1 MKKKLSVIISVIC
14 IIVSLGSISG
24 TLYYAKNHNTSS
36 MMQQAGGTPPS
47 MPSQGDNSSQDN
59 NQSNSQQNNES
70 NQQGSSENSNQSTND
85 QSNSQNQNSS
95 EQSSENSNSQAP
107 TQNGQAPSGM
117 PGQDSN
123 GNQQGAPGQSDQ
135 NSSSNQQGMP
145 GQSDQNSNSSQPS
158 MPGQNEQNS
167 NQQGQ
172 MNQAATSSSQ
182 SLSALQIVIISVSVL
197 VFMLAVTYLIMSK
210 FGAKTLAETF
220 YGAKPTA
227 IYAVVNVVGTIL
239 LVGALVLSSNALLFN
254 NTSSTNN
261 TSQITTEGVVDVSDS
276 QELSNKT
283 LSATSSD
290 ESAIVVNDGGSLN
303 ATGLTISKSGDSS
316 NTENSEFYGLNAA
329 VLVQKGS
336 EATIKDTTIETSA
349 TGANAIFSTGEN
361 ATINVSNTK
370 ITTTGDSSRGL
381 DATYGGTINANKV
394 TINTSGQHCA
404 AVATDRGEGTVTV
417 KNSTLNTNGKGSP
430 CVYSTGT
437 ISVSNSKGTAT
448 DSSCAVI
455 EGKNSITLNNT
466 KLTSY
471 GVGRVDD
478 GIDNCGVMIY
488 QSMSGDAG
496 EGTGTFSATDSTLT
510 ISKKSKVYET
520 SPMFFITNTDAVINL
535 ENTKLNYGSNQL
547 VTVSGNDGEWG
558 SQGSNG
564 GNLTFNATNQT
575 LNGNI
580 SVDNISTASFVLK
593 SSTLTSTINSEN
605 NAKEVNLSLDSSSK
619 WVVTGDSYVTTLTLE
634 NNDLS
639 LIEDNGY
646 TIYYDASANSWLN
659 GQTITLSNGGT
670 LTPIK

>member
-36 MMQQAGGTPPS
+36 MMQQTGGTPPS

-70 NQQGSSENSNQSTND
+70 NQQDSSENSNQSTND
-85 QSNSQNQNSS
+85 QSNSNQN
-95 EQSSENSNSQAP
+95 SSENSNSQAP
-107 TQNGQAPSGM
+107 TQNGQAPNDM

-123 GNQQGAPGQSDQ
+123 GNQQGI
-135 NSSSNQQGMP
+135 
-145 GQSDQNSNSSQPS
+145 
-158 MPGQNEQNS
+158 PGQNEQNS
-167 NQQGQ
+167 NQPGQ
-172 MNQAATSSSQ
+172 MNQNTSSNQ

-197 VFMLAVTYLIMSK
+197 VFMLAITYLIMSK
-210 FGAKTLAETF
+210 FGSKTLAETF
-220 YGAKPTA
+220 YEAKPTA

-239 LVGALVLSSNALLFN
+239 LVCALVLSSNALLFN
-254 NTSSTNN
+254 NTTPTNN

-276 QELSNKT
+276 QELSKKT
-283 LSATSSD
+283 LSATSLD
-290 ESAIVVNDGGSLN
+290 ESAIVVNNGGSLN
-303 ATGLTISKSGDSS
+303 ATGLTISKSGESS

-336 EATIKDTTIETSA
+336 EATIKDTTIETNA

-361 ATINVSNTK
+361 AITNVSNTK

-394 TINTSGQHCA
+394 TITTSGQHCA

-437 ISVSNSKGTAT
+437 ISVSNSKGT
-448 DSSCAVI
+448 
-455 EGKNSITLNNT
+455 
-466 KLTSY
+466 
-471 GVGRVDD
+471 
-478 GIDNCGVMIY
+478 
-488 QSMSGDAG
+488 
-496 EGTGTFSATDSTLT
+496 ATDSTLT

-619 WVVTGDSYVTTLTLE
+619 WIVTGDSYVTTLTLE

-639 LIEDNGY
+639 LIEDNGH

-670 LTPIK
+670 LTPMK

>member
-36 MMQQAGGTPPS
+36 MMQQTGGTPPS
-47 MPSQGDNSSQDN
+47 MPSQGDNHSQDS
-59 NQSNSQQNNES
+59 NQSDSQQNNES
-70 NQQGSSENSNQSTND
+70 NQQDSSENSNQSTND
-85 QSNSQNQNSS
+85 QSNSNQ
-95 EQSSENSNSQAP
+95 NSNSQAP
-107 TQNGQAPSGM
+107 TQNGQAPNGM

-123 GNQQGAPGQSDQ
+123 GNQQG
-135 NSSSNQQGMP
+135 
-145 GQSDQNSNSSQPS
+145 
-158 MPGQNEQNS
+158 MPGQNEQNN
-167 NQQGQ
+167 NQPGQ
-172 MNQAATSSSQ
+172 MNQNTSSSQ
-182 SLSALQIVIISVSVL
+182 SLSALQIVIIGVSVL
-197 VFMLAVTYLIMSK
+197 VFMLAITYLIMSK
-210 FGAKTLAETF
+210 FGSKTLAETF

-227 IYAVVNVVGTIL
+227 IYTVVNIVGTIL
-239 LVGALVLSSNALLFN
+239 LVCALVLSSNALLFN
-254 NTSSTNN
+254 NASSSNN
-261 TSQITTEGVVDVSDS
+261 TSQITTKGVVDVSDS

-283 LSATSSD
+283 LSVTSSD

-303 ATGLTISKSGDSS
+303 ATGLTISKSGESS

-336 EATIKDTTIETSA
+336 EATIKDTTIETNA

-361 ATINVSNTK
+361 AVINVSNTK

-394 TINTSGQHCA
+394 TITTSGQHCA

-437 ISVSNSKGTAT
+437 ISVSDSKGTAT

-488 QSMSGDAG
+488 QSMSGDAS

-558 SQGSNG
+558 SQRSNG

-580 SVDNISTASFVLK
+580 SVDNISTASFILK
-593 SSTLTSTINSEN
+593 SSTLTSTINSKN

>member
-24 TLYYAKNHNTSS
+24 TLYYAKNHNTFS
-36 MMQQAGGTPPS
+36 MMQQTGGTPPA
-47 MPSQGDNSSQDN
+47 MPSQRDNSSQDS
-59 NQSNSQQNNES
+59 NQNNSQQNNES
-70 NQQGSSENSNQSTND
+70 NQQDSSENSNQSTND
-85 QSNSQNQNSS
+85 QSNSQ
-95 EQSSENSNSQAP
+95 AT

-117 PGQDSN
+117 PGQ
-123 GNQQGAPGQSDQ
+123 
-135 NSSSNQQGMP
+135 
-145 GQSDQNSNSSQPS
+145 SDQNSNGTQQG

-167 NQQGQ
+167 NQPSQ
-172 MNQAATSSSQ
+172 MNQNTSSNL

-197 VFMLAVTYLIMSK
+197 VFMFAVTYLIMSK
-210 FGAKTLAETF
+210 FGSKTLAETF

-239 LVGALVLSSNALLFN
+239 LVCALVLSSNALLFN
-254 NTSSTNN
+254 NASSSNN

-283 LSATSSD
+283 LSTTSSD

-336 EATIKDTTIETSA
+336 EATIKDTTIETNA

-361 ATINVSNTK
+361 AIINVSNTK
-370 ITTTGDSSRGL
+370 ITTTEDSSRGL
-381 DATYGGTINANKV
+381 DATYGGTINANIV
-394 TINTSGQHCA
+394 TITTSGQHCA

-437 ISVSNSKGTAT
+437 ISVSDSKGTAT

-478 GIDNCGVMIY
+478 GIEM
-488 QSMSGDAG
+488 
-496 EGTGTFSATDSTLT
+496 L
-510 ISKKSKVYET
+510 
-520 SPMFFITNTDAVINL
+520 
-535 ENTKLNYGSNQL
+535 
-547 VTVSGNDGEWG
+547 
-558 SQGSNG
+558 
-564 GNLTFNATNQT
+564 
-575 LNGNI
+575 
-580 SVDNISTASFVLK
+580 
-593 SSTLTSTINSEN
+593 
-605 NAKEVNLSLDSSSK
+605 AKEREHSVQLIQHLPFQKNQKFMKHRLCFSLR
-619 WVVTGDSYVTTLTLE
+619 
-634 NNDLS
+634 
-639 LIEDNGY
+639 I
-646 TIYYDASANSWLN
+646 
-659 GQTITLSNGGT
+659 QMQ
-670 LTPIK
+670 

>member
-24 TLYYAKNHNTSS
+24 TLYYAKNHNTFS
-36 MMQQAGGTPPS
+36 MMQQTGGTPPA
-47 MPSQGDNSSQDN
+47 MPSQRDNSSQDS
-59 NQSNSQQNNES
+59 NQNNSQQNNES
-70 NQQGSSENSNQSTND
+70 NQQDSSENSNQSTND
-85 QSNSQNQNSS
+85 QSNS
-95 EQSSENSNSQAP
+95 NSQAT

-117 PGQDSN
+117 L
-123 GNQQGAPGQSDQ
+123 
-135 NSSSNQQGMP
+135 
-145 GQSDQNSNSSQPS
+145 GQSDQNSNGTQQG

-167 NQQGQ
+167 NQPSQ
-172 MNQAATSSSQ
+172 MNQNTSSNL

-197 VFMLAVTYLIMSK
+197 VFMFAVTYLIMSK
-210 FGAKTLAETF
+210 FGSKTLAETF

-239 LVGALVLSSNALLFN
+239 LVCALVLSSNALLFN
-254 NTSSTNN
+254 NASSSNN

-283 LSATSSD
+283 LSTTSSD

-316 NTENSEFYGLNAA
+316 NTGNSEFYGLNAA

-336 EATIKDTTIETSA
+336 EATIKDTTIETNA

-361 ATINVSNTK
+361 AIINVSNTK
-370 ITTTGDSSRGL
+370 ITTTEDSSRGL
-381 DATYGGTINANKV
+381 DATYGGTINANIV
-394 TINTSGQHCA
+394 TITTSGQHCA

-437 ISVSNSKGTAT
+437 ISVSDSKGTAT

-488 QSMSGDAG
+488 QSMSGDAS

-564 GNLTFNATNQT
+564 GNLTFNATNQI

-580 SVDNISTASFVLK
+580 SVDNISTASFILK

>member
-1 MKKKLSVIISVIC
+1 MKKKLSVIINVIC

-24 TLYYAKNHNTSS
+24 TLYYAKNNTFS
-36 MMQQAGGTPPS
+36 MMQQTGGTPPA
-47 MPSQGDNSSQDN
+47 MPSQGDNSSQDS
-59 NQSNSQQNNES
+59 NQNNSQQNNES
-70 NQQGSSENSNQSTND
+70 NQQDSSENSNQSTND
-85 QSNSQNQNSS
+85 QSNS
-95 EQSSENSNSQAP
+95 NSQAT

-117 PGQDSN
+117 PGQ
-123 GNQQGAPGQSDQ
+123 
-135 NSSSNQQGMP
+135 
-145 GQSDQNSNSSQPS
+145 SDQNSNGTQQG

-167 NQQGQ
+167 NQPNQ
-172 MNQAATSSSQ
+172 MNQNTSSNQ

-210 FGAKTLAETF
+210 FGSKTPAETF

-227 IYAVVNVVGTIL
+227 IYAVINVVGTIL
-239 LVGALVLSSNALLFN
+239 LVCALVLSSNALLFN
-254 NTSSTNN
+254 NASSSNN

-283 LSATSSD
+283 LSTTSSD

-329 VLVQKGS
+329 VLVQNGS
-336 EATIKDTTIETSA
+336 EATIKDTTIETNA

-361 ATINVSNTK
+361 AIINVSNTK
-370 ITTTGDSSRGL
+370 ITTTEDSSRGL
-381 DATYGGTINANKV
+381 DATYGGTINANIV
-394 TINTSGQHCA
+394 TITTSGQHCA

-417 KNSTLNTNGKGSP
+417 KNSTLNTNRKGSP

-437 ISVSNSKGTAT
+437 ISVSDSKGTAT

-488 QSMSGDAG
+488 QSMSGDAS

-564 GNLTFNATNQT
+564 GNLTFNATNQI

-580 SVDNISTASFVLK
+580 SVDNISTASFILK

>member
-24 TLYYAKNHNTSS
+24 TLYYAKNHNTFS
-36 MMQQAGGTPPS
+36 MMQQTGGTPPA
-47 MPSQGDNSSQDN
+47 MPSQRDNSSQDS
-59 NQSNSQQNNES
+59 NQNNSQQNNES
-70 NQQGSSENSNQSTND
+70 NQQDSSENSNQSTND
-85 QSNSQNQNSS
+85 QSNSQ
-95 EQSSENSNSQAP
+95 AT

-117 PGQDSN
+117 PGQ
-123 GNQQGAPGQSDQ
+123 
-135 NSSSNQQGMP
+135 
-145 GQSDQNSNSSQPS
+145 SDQNSNGTQQG

-167 NQQGQ
+167 NQPSQ
-172 MNQAATSSSQ
+172 MNQNTSSNL

-197 VFMLAVTYLIMSK
+197 VFMFAVTYLIMSK
-210 FGAKTLAETF
+210 FGSKTLAETF

-239 LVGALVLSSNALLFN
+239 LVCALVLSSNALLFN
-254 NTSSTNN
+254 NASSSNN

-336 EATIKDTTIETSA
+336 EATIKDTTIKTSA

-361 ATINVSNTK
+361 AIINVSNTK
-370 ITTTGDSSRGL
+370 ITTTEDSSRGL
-381 DATYGGTINANKV
+381 DATYGGTINANIV
-394 TINTSGQHCA
+394 TITTSGQHCA

-437 ISVSNSKGTAT
+437 ISVSDSKGTAT

-488 QSMSGDAG
+488 QSMSGDAS

-564 GNLTFNATNQT
+564 GNLTFNATNQI

-580 SVDNISTASFVLK
+580 SVDNISTASFILK

>member
-24 TLYYAKNHNTSS
+24 TLYYAKNHNTFS
-36 MMQQAGGTPPS
+36 MRQQTGETPPA
-47 MPSQGDNSSQDN
+47 MPSQRDNSSQDS
-59 NQSNSQQNNES
+59 NQNNSQQNNES
-70 NQQGSSENSNQSTND
+70 NQQDSSENSNQSTND
-85 QSNSQNQNSS
+85 QSNS
-95 EQSSENSNSQAP
+95 NSQAT

-117 PGQDSN
+117 PGQ
-123 GNQQGAPGQSDQ
+123 
-135 NSSSNQQGMP
+135 
-145 GQSDQNSNSSQPS
+145 SDQNSNGTQQG

-167 NQQGQ
+167 NQPNQ
-172 MNQAATSSSQ
+172 MNQNTSSNQ

-197 VFMLAVTYLIMSK
+197 VFVLAVTYLIMSK
-210 FGAKTLAETF
+210 FGSKTLAETF

-239 LVGALVLSSNALLFN
+239 LVCALVLSSNALLFN
-254 NTSSTNN
+254 NASSSNN

-283 LSATSSD
+283 LSTTSSD

-336 EATIKDTTIETSA
+336 EATIKDTTIETNA

-361 ATINVSNTK
+361 ATLNVSNTK

-394 TINTSGQHCA
+394 TITTSGQHCA

-417 KNSTLNTNGKGSP
+417 KNSILNTNGKGSP

-437 ISVSNSKGTAT
+437 ISVSDSKGMAT
-448 DSSCAVI
+448 NSSCAVI

-471 GVGRVDD
+471 GIGRVDD

-488 QSMSGDAG
+488 QSMSGDAS

-510 ISKKSKVYET
+510 ISKK
-520 SPMFFITNTDAVINL
+520 
-535 ENTKLNYGSNQL
+535 
-547 VTVSGNDGEWG
+547 
-558 SQGSNG
+558 
-564 GNLTFNATNQT
+564 
-575 LNGNI
+575 
-580 SVDNISTASFVLK
+580 
-593 SSTLTSTINSEN
+593 
-605 NAKEVNLSLDSSSK
+605 
-619 WVVTGDSYVTTLTLE
+619 
-634 NNDLS
+634 
-639 LIEDNGY
+639 
-646 TIYYDASANSWLN
+646 
-659 GQTITLSNGGT
+659 
-670 LTPIK
+670 

>member
-14 IIVSLGSISG
+14 IIASLGSISG

-36 MMQQAGGTPPS
+36 MEQAGGTPPS
-47 MPSQGDNSSQDN
+47 LPSQGDNSSQD
-59 NQSNSQQNNES
+59 SNQQNNES
-70 NQQGSSENSNQSTND
+70 NQQDSSQNNQNSNNQSD
-85 QSNSQNQNSS
+85 SQNQDSN

-117 PGQDSN
+117 PGQEAN
-123 GNQQGAPGQSDQ
+123 G
-135 NSSSNQQGMP
+135 NQQGMP
-145 GQSDQNSNSSQPS
+145 GQ
-158 MPGQNEQNS
+158 
-167 NQQGQ
+167 NQQNNNQPGQ
-172 MNQAATSSSQ
+172 MNQDMTSSSQ
-182 SLSALQIVIISVSVL
+182 SLSALQIVIISISVL
-197 VFMLAVTYLIMSK
+197 IFMLAVTYLIMSK
-210 FGAKTLAETF
+210 FGIKTLAETF

-239 LVGALVLSSNALLFN
+239 LVCALVLSSNALLFN
-254 NTSSTNN
+254 NASSNN
-261 TSQITTEGVVDVSDS
+261 TSQISTDGVVDVSNS

-283 LSATSSD
+283 LSSTSSN

-336 EATIKDTTIETSA
+336 EATIKDTTIKTNA

-361 ATINVSNTK
+361 ATINVSNTE

-404 AVATDRGEGTVTV
+404 AVPTDRGEGTVTV

-430 CVYSTGT
+430 CVYSTGNIT
-437 ISVSNSKGTAT
+437 VTNSKGTAT

-488 QSMSGDAG
+488 QSMSGDAN
-496 EGTGTFSATDSTLT
+496 EGTGTFSATDSTLS

-520 SPMFFITNTDAVINL
+520 SPMFFVTNTDAIINL

-558 SQGSNG
+558 NQGSNG

-580 SVDNISTASFVLK
+580 SVDAISTASFVLK
-593 SSTLTSTINSEN
+593 SSTLTSTINNEN
-605 NAKEVNLSLDSSSK
+605 KAKEVNLSLDSSSK
-619 WVVTGDSYVTTLTLE
+619 WIVTGDSYVTTLTLE

-639 LIEDNGY
+639 LIEDHGY

-670 LTPIK
+670 LTPMQ

>member
-36 MMQQAGGTPPS
+36 TMQETGGTPPS
-47 MPSQGDNSSQDN
+47 MPNQGDNSSQDS

-107 TQNGQAPSGM
+107 TQNGQAPNDM

-123 GNQQGAPGQSDQ
+123 GNQQGI
-135 NSSSNQQGMP
+135 
-145 GQSDQNSNSSQPS
+145 
-158 MPGQNEQNS
+158 PGQNEQNS
-167 NQQGQ
+167 NQPGQ
-172 MNQAATSSSQ
+172 MNQNTSSNQ

-197 VFMLAVTYLIMSK
+197 VFMLAITYLIMSK
-210 FGAKTLAETF
+210 FGSKTLAETF
-220 YGAKPTA
+220 YEAKPTA

-239 LVGALVLSSNALLFN
+239 LVAALVLSSNALLFN
-254 NTSSTNN
+254 NASATNN

-283 LSATSSD
+283 LSTTSSD

-303 ATGLTISKSGDSS
+303 ATGLTISKSGESS

-336 EATIKDTTIETSA
+336 EATIKDTTIETNA

-361 ATINVSNTK
+361 AITNVSNTK

-394 TINTSGQHCA
+394 TITTSGQHCA

-437 ISVSNSKGTAT
+437 ISVSNSKGT
-448 DSSCAVI
+448 
-455 EGKNSITLNNT
+455 
-466 KLTSY
+466 
-471 GVGRVDD
+471 
-478 GIDNCGVMIY
+478 
-488 QSMSGDAG
+488 
-496 EGTGTFSATDSTLT
+496 ATDSTLT

-619 WVVTGDSYVTTLTLE
+619 WIVTGDSYVTTLTLE

-639 LIEDNGY
+639 LIEDNGH

-670 LTPIK
+670 LTPMK

>member
-14 IIVSLGSISG
+14 IIASLGSISG

-36 MMQQAGGTPPS
+36 MIQQPGGTPPS
-47 MPSQGDNSSQDN
+47 MPNQGENS
-59 NQSNSQQNNES
+59 QNNES
-70 NQQGSSENSNQSTND
+70 NQQDSSQNNQSSND
-85 QSNSQNQNSS
+85 QSNSQNQDSND
-95 EQSSENSNSQAP
+95 QTNEN
-107 TQNGQAPSGM
+107 QNGKAP
-117 PGQDSN
+117 N
-123 GNQQGAPGQSDQ
+123 NQQSAPGQS
-135 NSSSNQQGMP
+135 N
-145 GQSDQNSNSSQPS
+145 SQPT
-158 MPGQNEQNS
+158 MPGQNQQNN
-167 NQQGQ
+167 NQPGQ
-172 MNQAATSSSQ
+172 MNQEMTSSAQ
-182 SLSALQIVIISVSVL
+182 SLNVLQIVIISISVL
-197 VFMLAVTYLIMSK
+197 VFMLAITYLIMSK
-210 FGAKTLAETF
+210 FGSKTLVETF

-239 LVGALVLSSNALLFN
+239 LVCALVLSSNALLFN
-254 NTSSTNN
+254 NASSNN
-261 TSQITTEGVVDVSDS
+261 TSQISTEGVVDVSDS
-276 QELSNKT
+276 QELANKT
-283 LSATSSD
+283 LSSTSSD

-303 ATGLTISKSGDSS
+303 ASALTISKSGDSS

-336 EATIKDTTIETSA
+336 EATIKDTSIKTNAS
-349 TGANAIFSTGEN
+349 GANAVFATGEN
-361 ATINVSNTK
+361 AVINVSNTK

-381 DATYGGTINANKV
+381 DVTYGGTINANKV
-394 TINTSGQHCA
+394 TINTNGQHCA

-430 CVYSTGT
+430 CVYSTGNIT
-437 ISVSNSKGTAT
+437 VTNSKGTAT

-471 GVGRVDD
+471 GVGRDDD

-488 QSMSGDAG
+488 QSMSGDAS
-496 EGTGTFSATDSTLT
+496 EGTGTFSATNSSLS

-535 ENTKLNYGSNQL
+535 ENTSLNYGSNQL

-558 SQGSNG
+558 NQGSNG
-564 GNLTFNATNQT
+564 GNLTFNANNQT

-580 SVDNISTASFVLK
+580 SVDAISTASFVLK
-593 SSTLTSTINSEN
+593 SSTLTSTINNEN
-605 NAKEVNLSLDSSSK
+605 KAKEVNISLDSSSK
-619 WVVTGDSYVTTLTLE
+619 WIVTGDSYVTTLTLE

-639 LIEDNGY
+639 LIEDHGY

-670 LTPIK
+670 LTPMQ

>member
-47 MPSQGDNSSQDN
+47 MPNQGENS
-59 NQSNSQQNNES
+59 QNNES
-70 NQQGSSENSNQSTND
+70 NQQDSSQNNKSSND
-85 QSNSQNQNSS
+85 QSNSQNQDSND
-95 EQSSENSNSQAP
+95 QTNENS
-107 TQNGQAPSGM
+107 NGQAPNNQ
-117 PGQDSN
+117 QDS
-123 GNQQGAPGQSDQ
+123 
-135 NSSSNQQGMP
+135 
-145 GQSDQNSNSSQPS
+145 
-158 MPGQNEQNS
+158 PGQNQQNN
-167 NQQGQ
+167 NQPDQ
-172 MNQAATSSSQ
+172 MNQEMTSSSQ
-182 SLSALQIVIISVSVL
+182 SLTALQIVIISISVL
-197 VFMLAVTYLIMSK
+197 VFMLAITYLIMSK
-210 FGAKTLAETF
+210 FGSKTLVETF

-227 IYAVVNVVGTIL
+227 IYAVINVVGTIL
-239 LVGALVLSSNALLFN
+239 LVCALVLSSNALLFN
-254 NTSSTNN
+254 NASATNN

-290 ESAIVVNDGGSLN
+290 ESAIVVNDDGSLN

-336 EATIKDTTIETSA
+336 EATIKDTTIKTSA

-361 ATINVSNTK
+361 TTLNISNTK

-394 TINTSGQHCA
+394 TITTSGQHCA
-404 AVATDRGEGTVTV
+404 AVATNRGEGTVAV
-417 KNSTLNTNGKGSP
+417 KNSILNTNGKGSP

-437 ISVSNSKGTAT
+437 ISVSDSKGTAT
-448 DSSCAVI
+448 NSSCAVI

-471 GVGRVDD
+471 GIGRVDD

-488 QSMSGDAG
+488 QSMSGDAN

-510 ISKKSKVYET
+510 ISKKSKIYET

-564 GNLTFNATNQT
+564 GNLTLNATNQI

-580 SVDNISTASFVLK
+580 SVDNISTASFILK
-593 SSTLTSTINSEN
+593 GSTLTSTINSEN
-605 NAKEVNLSLDSSSK
+605 NAKEVNLSLDNSSK

-639 LIEDNGY
+639 LIEDHGY

-659 GQTITLSNGGT
+659 AQTITLSNGGT
-670 LTPIK
+670 LTPIQ

>member
-36 MMQQAGGTPPS
+36 MMQQTGGTPPS
-47 MPSQGDNSSQDN
+47 MPSQGDNRSQDS
-59 NQSNSQQNNES
+59 NQSNSQQNYES
-70 NQQGSSENSNQSTND
+70 NQQDSSENSNQSTND

-95 EQSSENSNSQAP
+95 EQSSENSNSQAT
-107 TQNGQAPSGM
+107 TQNGQAPNGM

-123 GNQQGAPGQSDQ
+123 GNQQGI
-135 NSSSNQQGMP
+135 
-145 GQSDQNSNSSQPS
+145 
-158 MPGQNEQNS
+158 PGQNEQNS
-167 NQQGQ
+167 NQPGQ
-172 MNQAATSSSQ
+172 INQNTSSNQ

-197 VFMLAVTYLIMSK
+197 AFMLAITYLIMSK
-210 FGAKTLAETF
+210 FGSKTLAETF

-239 LVGALVLSSNALLFN
+239 LVCALVLSSNALLFN
-254 NTSSTNN
+254 NTTPTNN

-276 QELSNKT
+276 QELSKKT

-303 ATGLTISKSGDSS
+303 ATGLTISKSGESS

-336 EATIKDTTIETSA
+336 EATIKDTTIETNA

-361 ATINVSNTK
+361 AITNVSNTK

-488 QSMSGDAG
+488 QSMSGDAS

-510 ISKKSKVYET
+510 ISKKSKVYKA

-580 SVDNISTASFVLK
+580 SVDNISTASFILK

-639 LIEDNGY
+639 LIEDNGH

-670 LTPIK
+670 LTPMK

>member
-36 MMQQAGGTPPS
+36 MMQQTGGTPPS
-47 MPSQGDNSSQDN
+47 MPSQGDNRSQDN

-85 QSNSQNQNSS
+85 QSNS
-95 EQSSENSNSQAP
+95 SENSNSQAT

-123 GNQQGAPGQSDQ
+123 GNQQGI
-135 NSSSNQQGMP
+135 
-145 GQSDQNSNSSQPS
+145 
-158 MPGQNEQNS
+158 PGQNEQNS
-167 NQQGQ
+167 NQPGQ
-172 MNQAATSSSQ
+172 MNQNTSSNQ

-210 FGAKTLAETF
+210 FGSKTLDETF

-239 LVGALVLSSNALLFN
+239 LVCALVLSSNALLFN
-254 NTSSTNN
+254 NTTPTNN

-283 LSATSSD
+283 LSTTSSD
-290 ESAIVVNDGGSLN
+290 ESAIVVNNGGSLN

-336 EATIKDTTIETSA
+336 EATIKDTTIKTNA

-361 ATINVSNTK
+361 TIINVSNTK

-437 ISVSNSKGTAT
+437 ISVSDSKGTAT

-466 KLTSY
+466 NLTSY

-488 QSMSGDAG
+488 QSMSGDAN
-496 EGTGTFSATDSTLT
+496 EGTGTFNATDSTLT

-593 SSTLTSTINSEN
+593 SSTLTSTINSKN

-639 LIEDNGY
+639 LIEDNGH

-670 LTPIK
+670 LTPMK

>member
-36 MMQQAGGTPPS
+36 MMQQTGGTPPS
-47 MPSQGDNSSQDN
+47 MPSQGDNHSQDS
-59 NQSNSQQNNES
+59 NQSDSQQNNES
-70 NQQGSSENSNQSTND
+70 NQQDSSENSNQSTND
-85 QSNSQNQNSS
+85 QSNS
-95 EQSSENSNSQAP
+95 NSQAP
-107 TQNGQAPSGM
+107 TQNGQAPNGM

-123 GNQQGAPGQSDQ
+123 GNQQG
-135 NSSSNQQGMP
+135 
-145 GQSDQNSNSSQPS
+145 
-158 MPGQNEQNS
+158 MPGQNEQNN
-167 NQQGQ
+167 NQPGQ
-172 MNQAATSSSQ
+172 MNQNTSSSQ
-182 SLSALQIVIISVSVL
+182 SLSALQIVIIGVSVL
-197 VFMLAVTYLIMSK
+197 VFMLAITYLIMSK
-210 FGAKTLAETF
+210 FGSKTLAETF

-227 IYAVVNVVGTIL
+227 IYTVVNIVGTIL
-239 LVGALVLSSNALLFN
+239 LVCALVLSSNALLFN
-254 NTSSTNN
+254 NASSSNN
-261 TSQITTEGVVDVSDS
+261 TSQITTKGVVDVSDS

-283 LSATSSD
+283 LSVTSSD

-303 ATGLTISKSGDSS
+303 ATGLTISKSGESS

-336 EATIKDTTIETSA
+336 EATIKDTTIETNA

-361 ATINVSNTK
+361 AVINVSNTK

-394 TINTSGQHCA
+394 TITTSGQHCA

-437 ISVSNSKGTAT
+437 ISVSDSKGTAT

-488 QSMSGDAG
+488 QSMSGDAS

-558 SQGSNG
+558 SQRSNG

-580 SVDNISTASFVLK
+580 SVDNISTASFILK
-593 SSTLTSTINSEN
+593 SSTLTSTINSKN

>member
-24 TLYYAKNHNTSS
+24 TLYYAKNHNTFS
-36 MMQQAGGTPPS
+36 MMQQTGGTPPA
-47 MPSQGDNSSQDN
+47 MPSQRDNSSQDS
-59 NQSNSQQNNES
+59 NQNNSQQNNES
-70 NQQGSSENSNQSTND
+70 NQQDLSENSNQSTND
-85 QSNSQNQNSS
+85 QSNSQNQNS
-95 EQSSENSNSQAP
+95 NSQAT

-117 PGQDSN
+117 PGQ
-123 GNQQGAPGQSDQ
+123 
-135 NSSSNQQGMP
+135 
-145 GQSDQNSNSSQPS
+145 SDQNSNGTQQGMPS
-158 MPGQNEQNS
+158 QNEQNS
-167 NQQGQ
+167 NQPSQ
-172 MNQAATSSSQ
+172 MNQNTSSNQ

-210 FGAKTLAETF
+210 FGSKTLAETF

-239 LVGALVLSSNALLFN
+239 LVCALVLSSNALLFN
-254 NTSSTNN
+254 NVSSSNN

-283 LSATSSD
+283 LSTTSSD

-336 EATIKDTTIETSA
+336 EATIKDTTIETNA

-361 ATINVSNTK
+361 AIINVSNTK

-381 DATYGGTINANKV
+381 DATYGGTINANIV
-394 TINTSGQHCA
+394 TITTSGQHCA

-417 KNSTLNTNGKGSP
+417 KNSILNTNGKGSP

-437 ISVSNSKGTAT
+437 ISVSDSKGMAT
-448 DSSCAVI
+448 NSSCAVI

-488 QSMSGDAG
+488 QSMSGDAS

-510 ISKKSKVYET
+510 ISKKSKIYET

-564 GNLTFNATNQT
+564 GNLILNATNQI

-580 SVDNISTASFVLK
+580 SVDNISTASFILK
-593 SSTLTSTINSEN
+593 GSTLTSTINSEN

-639 LIEDNGY
+639 LIEDHGY

>member
-14 IIVSLGSISG
+14 IIVSSGSISG

-47 MPSQGDNSSQDN
+47 MPNQGENS
-59 NQSNSQQNNES
+59 QNNES
-70 NQQGSSENSNQSTND
+70 NQQDSPG
-85 QSNSQNQNSS
+85 QSNSQPTMP
-95 EQSSENSNSQAP
+95 EQ
-107 TQNGQAPSGM
+107 
-117 PGQDSN
+117 
-123 GNQQGAPGQSDQ
+123 NQQ
-135 NSSSNQQGMP
+135 NNNQP
-145 GQSDQNSNSSQPS
+145 
-158 MPGQNEQNS
+158 
-167 NQQGQ
+167 GQ
-172 MNQAATSSSQ
+172 MNQEMTSSNQ
-182 SLSALQIVIISVSVL
+182 SLTTLQIVIISISVL
-197 VFMLAVTYLIMSK
+197 VFMLAITYLIMSK
-210 FGAKTLAETF
+210 FGSRTLAETF

-227 IYAVVNVVGTIL
+227 IYAVINVIGTIL
-239 LVGALVLSSNALLFN
+239 LVCALVLSSNALLFN
-254 NTSSTNN
+254 NASSNN

-329 VLVQKGS
+329 VLVQKES
-336 EATIKDTTIETSA
+336 EATIKNTTIKTSA

-361 ATINVSNTK
+361 ATLNVSNTK

-394 TINTSGQHCA
+394 TITTSGQHCA

-417 KNSTLNTNGKGSP
+417 KNSILNTNGKGSP

-437 ISVSNSKGTAT
+437 ISVTDSKGTAT
-448 DSSCAVI
+448 NSSCAVI

-471 GVGRVDD
+471 GVGRVDE

-488 QSMSGDAG
+488 QSMSGDAS

-558 SQGSNG
+558 NQGSNG
-564 GNLTFNATNQT
+564 GNLTLNATNQT

-580 SVDNISTASFVLK
+580 SVDNISTASFILK

-605 NAKEVNLSLDSSSK
+605 NAKKVNLSLDSSSK
-619 WVVTGDSYVTTLTLE
+619 WVITGDSYVTTLTLE

-639 LIEDNGY
+639 LIEDHGY

-670 LTPIK
+670 LTPMQ

>member
-1 MKKKLSVIISVIC
+1 MKKKLSVIISIIC

-36 MMQQAGGTPPS
+36 MMQQTGGTPPS

-70 NQQGSSENSNQSTND
+70 NQQDSSENSNQSTND
-85 QSNSQNQNSS
+85 QSNSNQ
-95 EQSSENSNSQAP
+95 NSNSQAP
-107 TQNGQAPSGM
+107 TQNGQAPNDM

-123 GNQQGAPGQSDQ
+123 GNQQGI
-135 NSSSNQQGMP
+135 
-145 GQSDQNSNSSQPS
+145 
-158 MPGQNEQNS
+158 PGQNEQNS
-167 NQQGQ
+167 NQPSQ
-172 MNQAATSSSQ
+172 MNQNTSSNQ

-197 VFMLAVTYLIMSK
+197 VFMLAITYLIMSK
-210 FGAKTLAETF
+210 FGSKTLAETF

-239 LVGALVLSSNALLFN
+239 LVCALVLSSNALLFN
-254 NTSSTNN
+254 NASSSNN
-261 TSQITTEGVVDVSDS
+261 TSQITTEGVVDVSDN

-283 LSATSSD
+283 LSTTSSD
-290 ESAIVVNDGGSLN
+290 ESAIVVNDVGSLN
-303 ATGLTISKSGDSS
+303 ATGLTISKLGDSS

-336 EATIKDTTIETSA
+336 EATIKDTTIETNA
-349 TGANAIFSTGEN
+349 TGANAVFSTGEN
-361 ATINVSNTK
+361 AIINVSNTK

-394 TINTSGQHCA
+394 TITTSGQHCA

-488 QSMSGDAG
+488 QSMSGDAS
-496 EGTGTFSATDSTLT
+496 EGTGTFNATDSTLT
-510 ISKKSKVYET
+510 ISKKSKVYKT

-547 VTVSGNDGEWG
+547 ATVSGNDGEWG

-639 LIEDNGY
+639 LIEDNGH

-659 GQTITLSNGGT
+659 EQTITLSNGGT

>member
-1 MKKKLSVIISVIC
+1 MKKKLSVIISIIC
-14 IIVSLGSISG
+14 MIVSLGSISG

-36 MMQQAGGTPPS
+36 MQQAGGTPPS
-47 MPSQGDNSSQDN
+47 MPSQGDNNSQNN

-70 NQQGSSENSNQSTND
+70 NQQDSSENSNQSTND
-85 QSNSQNQNSS
+85 QSNSSN
-95 EQSSENSNSQAP
+95 QSSENSNSQAP
-107 TQNGQAPSGM
+107 SQNGQAPSGM
-117 PGQDSN
+117 PGQ
-123 GNQQGAPGQSDQ
+123 NQQGAPGQGS
-135 NSSSNQQGMP
+135 NNNQQG
-145 GQSDQNSNSSQPS
+145 

-167 NQQGQ
+167 NQPGQ
-172 MNQAATSSSQ
+172 MNQDMTSSSQ
-182 SLSALQIVIISVSVL
+182 SLSALQIIIISVSVL
-197 VFMLAVTYLIMSK
+197 IFMLAITYLIMSK
-210 FGAKTLAETF
+210 FGSKTLAETF

-239 LVGALVLSSNALLFN
+239 LVVALVLSSNALLFN
-254 NTSSTNN
+254 NASSNN

-283 LSATSSD
+283 LSTTSAD

-303 ATGLTISKSGDSS
+303 AKGLTISKSGDSS

-336 EATIKDTTIETSA
+336 EATIKDTTIKTSA

-488 QSMSGDAG
+488 QSMSGDAS

-558 SQGSNG
+558 SQESNG

-593 SSTLTSTINSEN
+593 GSTLTSTINSEN
-605 NAKEVNLSLDSSSK
+605 KAKEVNLSLDSSSK
-619 WVVTGDSYVTTLTLE
+619 WVVTGDSYITTLTLE

-639 LIEDNGY
+639 LIEDNGH

-670 LTPIK
+670 LTPMK

>member
-14 IIVSLGSISG
+14 IIVSLSSISG
-24 TLYYAKNHNTSS
+24 TLYYAKNHNTFS
-36 MMQQAGGTPPS
+36 MMQQTGETPPA
-47 MPSQGDNSSQDN
+47 MPSQGDNSSQDS
-59 NQSNSQQNNES
+59 NQNNSQQNNES
-70 NQQGSSENSNQSTND
+70 NQQDLSENSNQSTND
-85 QSNSQNQNSS
+85 QSNS
-95 EQSSENSNSQAP
+95 NSQAT

-117 PGQDSN
+117 LGQSNQNSN
-123 GNQQGAPGQSDQ
+123 GT
-135 NSSSNQQGMP
+135 QQGMP
-145 GQSDQNSNSSQPS
+145 GQNEQSNNQPS
-158 MPGQNEQNS
+158 
-167 NQQGQ
+167 Q
-172 MNQAATSSSQ
+172 MNQNTSSNQ

-210 FGAKTLAETF
+210 FGSKTLAETF

-239 LVGALVLSSNALLFN
+239 LVCALVLSSNALLFN
-254 NTSSTNN
+254 NASSSNN

-283 LSATSSD
+283 LSTTSSD

-329 VLVQKGS
+329 VLVQKES
-336 EATIKDTTIETSA
+336 EATIKNTTIKTSA

-361 ATINVSNTK
+361 ATLNISNTK

-394 TINTSGQHCA
+394 TITTSGQHCA

-417 KNSTLNTNGKGSP
+417 KNSILNTNGKGSP

-437 ISVSNSKGTAT
+437 ISVSDSKGMAT
-448 DSSCAVI
+448 NSSCAVI

-471 GVGRVDD
+471 GIGRVDD

-488 QSMSGDAG
+488 QSMSGDAS

-510 ISKKSKVYET
+510 ISKKSKIYET

-564 GNLTFNATNQT
+564 GNLILNATNQI

-580 SVDNISTASFVLK
+580 SVDNISTASFILK
-593 SSTLTSTINSEN
+593 GSTLTSTINSEN

-639 LIEDNGY
+639 LIEDHGY

-670 LTPIK
+670 LTPIQ

>member
-36 MMQQAGGTPPS
+36 MMQQTGGTPPS
-47 MPSQGDNSSQDN
+47 MPSQGDNRSQDS

-70 NQQGSSENSNQSTND
+70 NQQDSSENSNQSTND
-85 QSNSQNQNSS
+85 QSNSNQN
-95 EQSSENSNSQAP
+95 SSENSNSQAP

-123 GNQQGAPGQSDQ
+123 GNQQGI
-135 NSSSNQQGMP
+135 
-145 GQSDQNSNSSQPS
+145 
-158 MPGQNEQNS
+158 PGQNEQNS
-167 NQQGQ
+167 NQPGQ
-172 MNQAATSSSQ
+172 MDQNTSSNQ

-197 VFMLAVTYLIMSK
+197 VFMLAITYLIMSK
-210 FGAKTLAETF
+210 FGSKTLAETF

-239 LVGALVLSSNALLFN
+239 LVCALVLSSNALLFN
-254 NTSSTNN
+254 NTTPTNN
-261 TSQITTEGVVDVSDS
+261 TSQITTEGVVDVSDN

-283 LSATSSD
+283 LSTTSSD

-336 EATIKDTTIETSA
+336 EATIKDTTIKTSA

-361 ATINVSNTK
+361 ATLNVSNTK

-394 TINTSGQHCA
+394 TITTSGQHCA

-417 KNSTLNTNGKGSP
+417 KNSILNTNGKCSP

-437 ISVSNSKGTAT
+437 ISVSDSKGMAT
-448 DSSCAVI
+448 NSSCAVI

-488 QSMSGDAG
+488 QSMSGDAS

-510 ISKKSKVYET
+510 ISKKSKVYKT

-580 SVDNISTASFVLK
+580 SVDNNSTASFVLK

-619 WVVTGDSYVTTLTLE
+619 WIVTGDSYVTTLTLE

-639 LIEDNGY
+639 LIEDNGH

-670 LTPIK
+670 LTPMK

>member
-24 TLYYAKNHNTSS
+24 TLYYAKNHNTFS
-36 MMQQAGGTPPS
+36 MMQQTGGTPPA
-47 MPSQGDNSSQDN
+47 MPSQRDNSSQDS
-59 NQSNSQQNNES
+59 NQNNSQQNNES
-70 NQQGSSENSNQSTND
+70 NQQDSSENSNQSTND
-85 QSNSQNQNSS
+85 QSNSQ
-95 EQSSENSNSQAP
+95 AT

-117 PGQDSN
+117 PGQ
-123 GNQQGAPGQSDQ
+123 
-135 NSSSNQQGMP
+135 
-145 GQSDQNSNSSQPS
+145 SDQNSNGTQQG

-167 NQQGQ
+167 NQPSQ
-172 MNQAATSSSQ
+172 MNQNTSSNL

-197 VFMLAVTYLIMSK
+197 VFMFAVTYLIMSK
-210 FGAKTLAETF
+210 FGSKILVETF

-227 IYAVVNVVGTIL
+227 IYAVANVVGTIL
-239 LVGALVLSSNALLFN
+239 LVCALVLSSNALLFN
-254 NTSSTNN
+254 NSSATNN

-336 EATIKDTTIETSA
+336 EATIKDTTIKTSA

-361 ATINVSNTK
+361 ATLNVSNTK

-394 TINTSGQHCA
+394 TITTSGQHCA

-417 KNSTLNTNGKGSP
+417 KNSILNTNGKGSP

-437 ISVSNSKGTAT
+437 ISVSDSKGMAT
-448 DSSCAVI
+448 NSSCAVI

-471 GVGRVDD
+471 GIGRVDD

-488 QSMSGDAG
+488 QSMSGDAS

-510 ISKKSKVYET
+510 ISKKSKIYET

-564 GNLTFNATNQT
+564 GNLILNATNQI

-580 SVDNISTASFVLK
+580 SVDNISTASFILK
-593 SSTLTSTINSEN
+593 GSTLTSTINSEN

-639 LIEDNGY
+639 LIEDHGY

-670 LTPIK
+670 LTPIQ

>member
-36 MMQQAGGTPPS
+36 MMQQTGGTPPS
-47 MPSQGDNSSQDN
+47 MPSQGDNRSQDS

-70 NQQGSSENSNQSTND
+70 NQQDSSENSNQSTND
-85 QSNSQNQNSS
+85 QSNSNQ
-95 EQSSENSNSQAP
+95 NSNSQAP
-107 TQNGQAPSGM
+107 TQNGQAPNDM

-123 GNQQGAPGQSDQ
+123 GNQQGI
-135 NSSSNQQGMP
+135 
-145 GQSDQNSNSSQPS
+145 
-158 MPGQNEQNS
+158 PGQNEQNS
-167 NQQGQ
+167 NQPSQ
-172 MNQAATSSSQ
+172 MNQNTSSNQ

-210 FGAKTLAETF
+210 FGSKTLAETF

-239 LVGALVLSSNALLFN
+239 LVCALVLSSNALLFN
-254 NTSSTNN
+254 NTTPTNN
-261 TSQITTEGVVDVSDS
+261 TSQITTEGVVDVSDN

-283 LSATSSD
+283 LSTTSSD

-316 NTENSEFYGLNAA
+316 NTENSEFY
-329 VLVQKGS
+329 
-336 EATIKDTTIETSA
+336 
-349 TGANAIFSTGEN
+349 
-361 ATINVSNTK
+361 
-370 ITTTGDSSRGL
+370 GL

-488 QSMSGDAG
+488 QSMSGDAS
-496 EGTGTFSATDSTLT
+496 EGTGTFNATDSTLT

-639 LIEDNGY
+639 LIEDNGH

>member
-1 MKKKLSVIISVIC
+1 MKKRLSVIISVIC

-36 MMQQAGGTPPS
+36 MQQAGGTPLS
-47 MPSQGDNSSQDN
+47 MPSQGDNNSQNN

-85 QSNSQNQNSS
+85 QANSNQNSGD
-95 EQSSENSNSQAP
+95 QSNENSNSQAP
-107 TQNGQAPSGM
+107 NQNGQAPSGM
-117 PGQDSN
+117 PNSN
-123 GNQQGAPGQSDQ
+123 GNQQNGQ
-135 NSSSNQQGMP
+135 NNNQQ
-145 GQSDQNSNSSQPS
+145 S
-158 MPGQNEQNS
+158 MPGQNS
-167 NQQGQ
+167 NQSSQIDQG
-172 MNQAATSSSQ
+172 MSLSSQ
-182 SLSALQIVIISVSVL
+182 SLSVLQIVIISISVL
-197 VFMLAVTYLIMSK
+197 VLMLAVTYLIMSK
-210 FGAKTLAETF
+210 FGSKTLAETF

-239 LVGALVLSSNALLFN
+239 LVVALVLSSNALLFN
-254 NTSSTNN
+254 NASSNN
-261 TSQITTEGVVDVSDS
+261 TSQITTEGVVNVSDS
-276 QELSNKT
+276 QELSNKI
-283 LSATSSD
+283 LSSTSSD
-290 ESAIVVNDGGSLN
+290 ESAIVVNNGGSLN
-303 ATGLTISKSGDSS
+303 AKGLTISKSGDSS

-329 VLVQKGS
+329 FLVQKGS
-336 EATIKDTTIETSA
+336 EATIKDTTIKTSA

-361 ATINVSNTK
+361 ATISVSNTK

-381 DATYGGTINANKV
+381 DATYGGTIIANKV

-471 GVGRVDD
+471 GIGRVDD

-488 QSMSGDAG
+488 QSMSGDAS

-510 ISKKSKVYET
+510 ISKKSKVYKT

-547 VTVSGNDGEWG
+547 VAVSGNDGEWG

-593 SSTLTSTINSEN
+593 SSTLTSMINSEN

-639 LIEDNGY
+639 LIEDNGH

-670 LTPIK
+670 LTPMK

>member
-14 IIVSLGSISG
+14 IIVSSGSISG

-47 MPSQGDNSSQDN
+47 MPNQGENS
-59 NQSNSQQNNES
+59 QNNES
-70 NQQGSSENSNQSTND
+70 NQQDSPG
-85 QSNSQNQNSS
+85 QSNSQPTMP
-95 EQSSENSNSQAP
+95 EQ
-107 TQNGQAPSGM
+107 
-117 PGQDSN
+117 
-123 GNQQGAPGQSDQ
+123 NQQ
-135 NSSSNQQGMP
+135 NNNQP
-145 GQSDQNSNSSQPS
+145 
-158 MPGQNEQNS
+158 
-167 NQQGQ
+167 GQ
-172 MNQAATSSSQ
+172 MNQEMTSSSQ
-182 SLSALQIVIISVSVL
+182 SLTTLQIVIISISVL
-197 VFMLAVTYLIMSK
+197 VFMLAITYLIMSK
-210 FGAKTLAETF
+210 FGSRTLAETF

-227 IYAVVNVVGTIL
+227 IYAVINVIGTIL
-239 LVGALVLSSNALLFN
+239 LVCALVLSSNALLFN
-254 NTSSTNN
+254 NASSNN

-329 VLVQKGS
+329 VLVQKES
-336 EATIKDTTIETSA
+336 EATIKNTTIKTSA

-361 ATINVSNTK
+361 ATLNVSNTK

-394 TINTSGQHCA
+394 TITTSGQHCA

-417 KNSTLNTNGKGSP
+417 KNSILNTNGKGSP

-437 ISVSNSKGTAT
+437 ISVSDSKGTAIN
-448 DSSCAVI
+448 SSCAVI

-471 GVGRVDD
+471 GVGRVDE

-488 QSMSGDAG
+488 QSMSGDAS

-547 VTVSGNDGEWG
+547 VTVSGYDGEWG

-564 GNLTFNATNQT
+564 GNLTLNATNQT

-580 SVDNISTASFVLK
+580 SVDNISTASFILK

-605 NAKEVNLSLDSSSK
+605 NAKKVNLSLDSSSK
-619 WVVTGDSYVTTLTLE
+619 WVITGDSYVTTLTLE

-639 LIEDNGY
+639 LIEDHGY

-670 LTPIK
+670 LTPIQ

>member
-24 TLYYAKNHNTSS
+24 TLYYAKNHNTFS
-36 MMQQAGGTPPS
+36 MMQQTGGTPPA
-47 MPSQGDNSSQDN
+47 MPSQRDNSSQDS
-59 NQSNSQQNNES
+59 NQNNSQQNNES
-70 NQQGSSENSNQSTND
+70 NQQDSSENSNQSTND
-85 QSNSQNQNSS
+85 QSNSQ
-95 EQSSENSNSQAP
+95 AT

-117 PGQDSN
+117 PGQ
-123 GNQQGAPGQSDQ
+123 
-135 NSSSNQQGMP
+135 
-145 GQSDQNSNSSQPS
+145 SDQNSNGTQQG

-167 NQQGQ
+167 NQPSQ
-172 MNQAATSSSQ
+172 MNQNTSSNL

-197 VFMLAVTYLIMSK
+197 VFMFAVTYLIMSK
-210 FGAKTLAETF
+210 FGSKTLAETF

-239 LVGALVLSSNALLFN
+239 LVCALVLSSNALLFN
-254 NTSSTNN
+254 NASSSNN

-283 LSATSSD
+283 LSTTSSD

-336 EATIKDTTIETSA
+336 EATIKDTTIETNA

-361 ATINVSNTK
+361 AIINVSNTK
-370 ITTTGDSSRGL
+370 ITTTEDSSRGL
-381 DATYGGTINANKV
+381 DATYGGTINANIV
-394 TINTSGQHCA
+394 TITTSGQHCA

-437 ISVSNSKGTAT
+437 ISVSDSKGTAT

-488 QSMSGDAG
+488 QSMSGDAS

-564 GNLTFNATNQT
+564 GNLTFNATNQI

-580 SVDNISTASFVLK
+580 SVDNISTASFILK

-605 NAKEVNLSLDSSSK
+605 NAKEVNLSLYSSSK
-619 WVVTGDSYVTTLTLE
+619 WVVTVDSYVTTLTLE

>member
-36 MMQQAGGTPPS
+36 MMQQTGGTPPS
-47 MPSQGDNSSQDN
+47 MPSQGDNRSQDS

-85 QSNSQNQNSS
+85 QSNSNQ
-95 EQSSENSNSQAP
+95 NSNSQAP
-107 TQNGQAPSGM
+107 TQNGQAPNDM

-123 GNQQGAPGQSDQ
+123 GNQQG
-135 NSSSNQQGMP
+135 
-145 GQSDQNSNSSQPS
+145 

-167 NQQGQ
+167 NQPSQ
-172 MNQAATSSSQ
+172 MNQNTSSNQ

-210 FGAKTLAETF
+210 FGSKTLAETF

-239 LVGALVLSSNALLFN
+239 LVCALVLSSNALLFN
-254 NTSSTNN
+254 NTTPTNN

-276 QELSNKT
+276 QELSKKT

-303 ATGLTISKSGDSS
+303 ATGLTISKSGESS

-336 EATIKDTTIETSA
+336 EATIKDTTIETNA

-361 ATINVSNTK
+361 AITNVSNTK

-394 TINTSGQHCA
+394 TITTSGQHCA

-488 QSMSGDAG
+488 QSMSGDAS

-510 ISKKSKVYET
+510 ISKKSKVYKT

-639 LIEDNGY
+639 LIEDNGH

-659 GQTITLSNGGT
+659 EQTITLSNGGT

>member
-24 TLYYAKNHNTSS
+24 TLYYAKNHNTFS
-36 MMQQAGGTPPS
+36 MMQQTGETPPA
-47 MPSQGDNSSQDN
+47 MPSQRDNSSQDS
-59 NQSNSQQNNES
+59 NQNNSQQNNES
-70 NQQGSSENSNQSTND
+70 NQQDSSENSNQSTND
-85 QSNSQNQNSS
+85 QSNSQ
-95 EQSSENSNSQAP
+95 AT

-117 PGQDSN
+117 PGQ
-123 GNQQGAPGQSDQ
+123 
-135 NSSSNQQGMP
+135 
-145 GQSDQNSNSSQPS
+145 SDQNSNGTQQG

-167 NQQGQ
+167 NQPSQ
-172 MNQAATSSSQ
+172 MNQNTSSNL

-197 VFMLAVTYLIMSK
+197 VFMFAVTYLIMSK
-210 FGAKTLAETF
+210 FGSKTLAETF

-239 LVGALVLSSNALLFN
+239 LVCALVLSSNALLFN
-254 NTSSTNN
+254 NASSSNN

-283 LSATSSD
+283 LSTTSSD

-316 NTENSEFYGLNAA
+316 NTGNSEFYGLNAA

-336 EATIKDTTIETSA
+336 EATIKDTTIETNA

-361 ATINVSNTK
+361 AIINISNTK
-370 ITTTGDSSRGL
+370 ITTTEDSSRGL
-381 DATYGGTINANKV
+381 DATYGGTINANIV
-394 TINTSGQHCA
+394 TITTSGQHCA

-437 ISVSNSKGTAT
+437 ISVSDSKGTAT

-488 QSMSGDAG
+488 QSMSGDAS

-564 GNLTFNATNQT
+564 GNLTFNATNQI

-580 SVDNISTASFVLK
+580 SVDNISTASFILK

>member
-24 TLYYAKNHNTSS
+24 TLYYAKNHNTFS
-36 MMQQAGGTPPS
+36 MMQQTGGTPPA
-47 MPSQGDNSSQDN
+47 MPSQRDNSSQDS
-59 NQSNSQQNNES
+59 NQNNSQQNNES
-70 NQQGSSENSNQSTND
+70 NQQDSSENSNQSTND
-85 QSNSQNQNSS
+85 QSNSQ
-95 EQSSENSNSQAP
+95 AT

-117 PGQDSN
+117 PGQ
-123 GNQQGAPGQSDQ
+123 
-135 NSSSNQQGMP
+135 
-145 GQSDQNSNSSQPS
+145 SDQNSNGTQQG

-167 NQQGQ
+167 NQPSQ
-172 MNQAATSSSQ
+172 MNQNTSSNL

-197 VFMLAVTYLIMSK
+197 VFMFAVTYLIMSK
-210 FGAKTLAETF
+210 FGSKTLAETF

-227 IYAVVNVVGTIL
+227 IYAVANVVGTIL
-239 LVGALVLSSNALLFN
+239 LVCALVLSSNALLFN
-254 NTSSTNN
+254 NSSATNN

-283 LSATSSD
+283 LSTTSSD

-336 EATIKDTTIETSA
+336 EATIKDTTIETNA

-361 ATINVSNTK
+361 AIINVSNTK
-370 ITTTGDSSRGL
+370 ITTTEDSSRGL
-381 DATYGGTINANKV
+381 DATYGGTINANIV
-394 TINTSGQHCA
+394 TITTSGQHCA

-437 ISVSNSKGTAT
+437 ISVSDSKGTAT

-471 GVGRVDD
+471 GVGRVDE

-488 QSMSGDAG
+488 QSMSGDAS

-564 GNLTFNATNQT
+564 GNLTFNATNQI

-580 SVDNISTASFVLK
+580 SVDNISTASFILK

-639 LIEDNGY
+639 LIEDHGY

-670 LTPIK
+670 LTPIQ

>member
-36 MMQQAGGTPPS
+36 MMQQTGGTPPS
-47 MPSQGDNSSQDN
+47 MPSQGDNRSQDS

-70 NQQGSSENSNQSTND
+70 NQQDSSENSNQSTND
-85 QSNSQNQNSS
+85 QSNSNQ
-95 EQSSENSNSQAP
+95 NSNSQAP
-107 TQNGQAPSGM
+107 TQNGQAPNGM

-123 GNQQGAPGQSDQ
+123 GNQQGI
-135 NSSSNQQGMP
+135 
-145 GQSDQNSNSSQPS
+145 
-158 MPGQNEQNS
+158 PGQNEQNS
-167 NQQGQ
+167 NQPSQ
-172 MNQAATSSSQ
+172 MNQNTSSNQ

-210 FGAKTLAETF
+210 FGSKTLDETF

-227 IYAVVNVVGTIL
+227 IYAAVNVVGTIL
-239 LVGALVLSSNALLFN
+239 LVCALVLSSNALLFN
-254 NTSSTNN
+254 NTTPTNN

-283 LSATSSD
+283 LSTTSSD
-290 ESAIVVNDGGSLN
+290 ESAIVVNNGGSLN

-336 EATIKDTTIETSA
+336 EATIKDTTIKTNA

-361 ATINVSNTK
+361 AIINVSNTK

-394 TINTSGQHCA
+394 TIITSGQHCA

-455 EGKNSITLNNT
+455 EGKNIITLNNT

-488 QSMSGDAG
+488 QSMSGDAS

-520 SPMFFITNTDAVINL
+520 SPMFFITNTDAVVNL

-564 GNLTFNATNQT
+564 GTLTFNATNQT

-605 NAKEVNLSLDSSSK
+605 NAKEVNISLDSSSK
-619 WVVTGDSYVTTLTLE
+619 WIVTGDSYVTTLTLE

-639 LIEDNGY
+639 LIEDNGH

-670 LTPIK
+670 LTPMK

>member
-14 IIVSLGSISG
+14 IIVSLSSISG
-24 TLYYAKNHNTSS
+24 TLYYAKNHNTFS
-36 MMQQAGGTPPS
+36 MMQQTGGTPPA
-47 MPSQGDNSSQDN
+47 MPSQGDNSSQDS
-59 NQSNSQQNNES
+59 NQNNSQQNNES
-70 NQQGSSENSNQSTND
+70 NQQDSSENSNQSTND
-85 QSNSQNQNSS
+85 QSNS
-95 EQSSENSNSQAP
+95 NSQAT

-117 PGQDSN
+117 L
-123 GNQQGAPGQSDQ
+123 
-135 NSSSNQQGMP
+135 
-145 GQSDQNSNSSQPS
+145 GQSDQNSNGTQQG

-167 NQQGQ
+167 NQPSQ
-172 MNQAATSSSQ
+172 MNQNTSSNL

-197 VFMLAVTYLIMSK
+197 VFMFAVSYLIMSK
-210 FGAKTLAETF
+210 FGSKTLAETF

-239 LVGALVLSSNALLFN
+239 LVCALVLSSNALLFN
-254 NTSSTNN
+254 NASSSNN

-283 LSATSSD
+283 LSTTSSD

-336 EATIKDTTIETSA
+336 EATIKDTTIETNA

-361 ATINVSNTK
+361 AIINVSNTK
-370 ITTTGDSSRGL
+370 ITTTEDSSRGL

-394 TINTSGQHCA
+394 TITTSGQHCA

-417 KNSTLNTNGKGSP
+417 KNSILNTNGKGSP

-437 ISVSNSKGTAT
+437 ISVSDSKGMAT
-448 DSSCAVI
+448 NSSCAVI

-471 GVGRVDD
+471 GIGRVDD

-488 QSMSGDAG
+488 QSMSGDAS

-510 ISKKSKVYET
+510 ISKKSKIYET

-564 GNLTFNATNQT
+564 GNLILNATNQI

-580 SVDNISTASFVLK
+580 SVDNISTASFILK
-593 SSTLTSTINSEN
+593 GSTLTSTINSEN

-639 LIEDNGY
+639 LIEDHGY

-670 LTPIK
+670 LTPIQ

>member
-36 MMQQAGGTPPS
+36 TMQQAGGTPPS
-47 MPSQGDNSSQDN
+47 MPSQGDNSSQDS

-70 NQQGSSENSNQSTND
+70 NQQDSSENSNQSSND
-85 QSNSQNQNSS
+85 QANSQNQ
-95 EQSSENSNSQAP
+95 NSNSQAP
-107 TQNGQAPSGM
+107 TQNGQAPNGM

-123 GNQQGAPGQSDQ
+123 GNQQGIPD
-135 NSSSNQQGMP
+135 
-145 GQSDQNSNSSQPS
+145 
-158 MPGQNEQNS
+158 QNEQNS
-167 NQQGQ
+167 NQPGQ
-172 MNQAATSSSQ
+172 MNQNTSSNQ

-197 VFMLAVTYLIMSK
+197 VFMLAITYLIMSK
-210 FGAKTLAETF
+210 FGSKTLAETF

-239 LVGALVLSSNALLFN
+239 LVAALVLSSNALLFN
-254 NTSSTNN
+254 NASATNN
-261 TSQITTEGVVDVSDS
+261 TSQITTEGVVDISDS

-283 LSATSSD
+283 LSTTSSD

-303 ATGLTISKSGDSS
+303 ATSLTISKSGDSS

-336 EATIKDTTIETSA
+336 EATIKDTTIKTNA

-361 ATINVSNTK
+361 AIINVSNTK

-394 TINTSGQHCA
+394 TITTSGQHCA

-430 CVYSTGT
+430 CVYSTGS
-437 ISVSNSKGTAT
+437 ISVSDSKGTAT

-478 GIDNCGVMIY
+478 GMDNCGVMIY
-488 QSMSGDAG
+488 QSMSGDAS

-510 ISKKSKVYET
+510 ISKKSKVYKT

-564 GNLTFNATNQT
+564 GTLTFNATNQT

-580 SVDNISTASFVLK
+580 SVDNISTASFILK

-619 WVVTGDSYVTTLTLE
+619 WVITGDSYVTTLTLE

-639 LIEDNGY
+639 LIEDNGH

-659 GQTITLSNGGT
+659 GQTITLSKGGT